1 MEVQTA
7 QPPSCSSSAAGY
19 PRWVMLEQYVKSNV
33 QDSSRITPDAKTL
46 AAARTSNGHRI
57 QVSLGL
63 AEPPATSALRVELPE
78 GVYAKYA
85 TVVAADGDSL
95 LLRVNLDQR
104 SFASDDTLDHFV
116 YNAGSAAADPSR
128 PPSLSLL
135 PSYNVTYRPMIQYL
149 VTDATGILRHGDD
162 QIVVAELH
170 TATVRVTLETKA
182 AELYMFRSGEWS
194 IRRPRICSSVAG
206 DGSLFGRASNRNLG
220 VTAGGVLKF
229 VNIFPRC
236 CCGGA
241 GTSKCEHSNHAYTIH
256 TYTLRTEGMEWVM
269 DGMVDATELWALEA
283 YKGLPR
289 VPLDYPIV
297 SMDEPHVICF
307 LLCEDHH
314 VKYGDQT
321 LWLLKVDTRSKTI
334 QSVSKYPG
342 GRFLG
347 RALIPSSI
355 SYYLNSYPICSS
367 DGTSTSLGQTSQ
379 MDIEKLRAYDSRNSM
394 LQSSCKSFA
403 KPAVEASEIL
413 AALQD
418 IPSYG
423 LDRDDMLK
431 AYSILSNDNG
441 LRLRSLLGL
450 PLNLRK
456 DWLLMEIKA
465 GDA

>member
-206 DGSLFGRASNRNLG
+206 D
-220 VTAGGVLKF
+220 
-229 VNIFPRC
+229 
-236 CCGGA
+236 
-241 GTSKCEHSNHAYTIH
+241 
-256 TYTLRTEGMEWVM
+256 
-269 DGMVDATELWALEA
+269 
-283 YKGLPR
+283 
-289 VPLDYPIV
+289 
-297 SMDEPHVICF
+297 
-307 LLCEDHH
+307 
-314 VKYGDQT
+314 
-321 LWLLKVDTRSKTI
+321 
-334 QSVSKYPG
+334 
-342 GRFLG
+342 
-347 RALIPSSI
+347 
-355 SYYLNSYPICSS
+355 
-367 DGTSTSLGQTSQ
+367 
-379 MDIEKLRAYDSRNSM
+379 
-394 LQSSCKSFA
+394 
-403 KPAVEASEIL
+403 
-413 AALQD
+413 
-418 IPSYG
+418 
-423 LDRDDMLK
+423 
-431 AYSILSNDNG
+431 
-441 LRLRSLLGL
+441 
-450 PLNLRK
+450 
-456 DWLLMEIKA
+456 
-465 GDA
+465 